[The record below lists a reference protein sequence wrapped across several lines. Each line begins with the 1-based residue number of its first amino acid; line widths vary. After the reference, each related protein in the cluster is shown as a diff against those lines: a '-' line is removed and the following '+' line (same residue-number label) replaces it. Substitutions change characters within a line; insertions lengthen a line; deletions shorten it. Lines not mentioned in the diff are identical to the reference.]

1 MKIYCL
7 ICARKNSKG
16 LPNKNIKLLN
26 GMPLITHTL
35 RFAKKIK
42 HFEKIYVSSDS
53 EKIRKISKFEKVKF
67 DQRPKY
73 LSGDKTSELKV
84 WKYSLK
90 KFIKEN
96 KIKINDIIVILPC
109 TAPLRRRIDILRM
122 IKKFKNSKLN
132 GLVAITKS
140 KKNPYFNMI
149 KLSSTNKI
157 LKLMPDNNKVNRRQD
172 APDVY
177 DITTNCYI
185 FRISYILKA
194 DHIFQNSVEGYEVP
208 YYSTI
213 DIDDKFDFQLAKK
226 LMRK

>member
-1 MKIYCL
+1 MKFYCL

-16 LPNKNIKLLN
+16 LPNKNIKLLH
-26 GMPLITHTL
+26 GIPLISHTL
-35 RFAKKIK
+35 RFAKKVK
-42 HFEKIYVSSDS
+42 YFENIFVSSDS
-53 EKIRKISKFEKVKF
+53 EKIKKISNFEKVQF

-96 KIKINDIIVILPC
+96 KVKINDNIVILPC
-109 TAPLRRRIDILRM
+109 TSPLRRKIDVLNM
-122 IKKFKNSKLN
+122 IKKFKSSKLN
-132 GLVAITKS
+132 GLVAVTKS
-140 KKNPYFNMI
+140 KKNPFFNMI
-149 KLSSTNKI
+149 KLSPTNKI
-157 LKLMPDNNKVNRRQD
+157 VKLMPDNNKVNRRQD

-185 FRISYILKA
+185 FRISYILKT
-194 DHIFQNSVEGYEVP
+194 DHIFQNSIEGYEVP

-226 LMRK
+226 LMKK